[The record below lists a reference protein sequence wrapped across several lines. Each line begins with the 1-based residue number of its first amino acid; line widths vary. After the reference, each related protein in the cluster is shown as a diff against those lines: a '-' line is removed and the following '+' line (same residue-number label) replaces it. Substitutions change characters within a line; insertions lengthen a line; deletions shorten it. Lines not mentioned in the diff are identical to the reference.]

1 MFKTTV
7 VISKPRQKASRWVSS
22 LILSLSLVG
31 GFAEI
36 ALGRKPP
43 AIMFK
48 YSDQPLKIYNIPYQ
62 ILQEN
67 TGVLGSSSCTTYEM
81 EVIDNQSQ
89 YESHRRSRGWTQSRV
104 HNQNI
109 DFASQLVLYIAA
121 GCRTTGEPSFNLLET
136 ITYYEVPMEGE
147 MEIDYF
153 VPINPNGSPTVA
165 NQAYL
170 RINKSDLP
178 FIRAPKPVTVFINEA
193 KIYLEGGSKT
203 YLEGG
208 GTTKYVWNWPIVIR
222 DCFRTQVEG
231 CAPNPQPSSKPIPD
245 KPQEPTSVPRPTI
258 VRPVH
263 PVRTTPLPR
272 PTSVPRPNIIRP
284 IRPNLPPRPIT
295 PTTIR

>member
-1 MFKTTV
+1 M
-7 VISKPRQKASRWVSS
+7 
-22 LILSLSLVG
+22 LSLSLVG

-48 YSDQPLKIYNIPYQ
+48 YSDQPLKVYNIPYQ

-109 DFASQLVLYIAA
+109 DFGSQLVLYIAA
-121 GCRTTGEPSFNLLET
+121 GCRTTGEPSFNLSKM

-147 MEIDYF
+147 MEIDYQ
-153 VPINPNGSPTVA
+153 VPPPSSTNGSPTVA

-178 FIRAPKPVTVFINEA
+178 FIRAPKPVTVFIKES
-193 KIYLEGGSKT
+193 KSEWMGYGS
-203 YLEGG
+203 E
-208 GTTKYVWNWPIVIR
+208 TTKYTWNWPIVIR

-231 CAPNPQPSSKPIPD
+231 CAPNPQPSPKPTPA
-245 KPQEPTSVPRPTI
+245 KPQGPTSVPRPTI
-258 VRPVH
+258 VRPAR
-263 PVRTTPLPR
+263 PVR
-272 PTSVPRPNIIRP
+272 PNP
-284 IRPNLPPRPIT
+284 PPRPIA
-295 PTTIR
+295 PRVIR

>member
-22 LILSLSLVG
+22 LMLSLSLVG

-43 AIMFK
+43 AIIFK
-48 YSDQPLKIYNIPYQ
+48 YSGQPLKVYDIPYQ

-121 GCRTTGEPSFNLLET
+121 GCRTIGEPSFNLSET

-153 VPINPNGSPTVA
+153 VPPNTNGSPTVA

-178 FIRAPKPVTVFINEA
+178 FIRAPKPVTVFIYES
-193 KIYLEGGSKT
+193 KSEWMGSGS
-203 YLEGG
+203 E
-208 GTTKYVWNWPIVIR
+208 TTKYAWNWPIIIR
-222 DCFRTQVEG
+222 DCPTQVES
-231 CAPNPQPSSKPIPD
+231 CAPNPQPSPKPTPA
-245 KPQEPTSVPRPTI
+245 KPQGPTSVPRPTI
-258 VRPVH
+258 VRPVR
-263 PVRTTPLPR
+263 PNPPTR

-295 PTTIR
+295 PTVMR